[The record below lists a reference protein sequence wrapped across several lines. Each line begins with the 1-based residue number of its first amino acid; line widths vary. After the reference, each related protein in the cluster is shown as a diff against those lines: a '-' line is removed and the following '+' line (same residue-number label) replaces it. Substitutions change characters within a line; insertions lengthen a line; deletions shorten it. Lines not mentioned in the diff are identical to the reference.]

1 MKCSSTQQGFTLIE
15 LIVVIVILGILA
27 ATALPKFIDMR
38 SDAELASAQGI
49 AGAAGSAMNINF
61 GACVISNH
69 AVNAKCQKVSA
80 CTDVGNLL
88 QGGLN
93 AGYTVAASGTMPS
106 VVNGNTFSC
115 QVYPSTAAS
124 QAAGFIGTF
133 AGN

>member
-1 MKCSSTQQGFTLIE
+1 MKSAHQQHGFTLIE

-49 AGAAGSAMNINF
+49 AGAANSAMNINF
-61 GACVISNH
+61 GACTISNH
-69 AVNAKCQKVSA
+69 TVNAKCQKVSA

-93 AGYTVAASGTMPS
+93 VGYTVTASGVMPS
-106 VVNGNTFSC
+106 VTNGSTFNC
-115 QVYPSTAAS
+115 QVYPSAAAS